1 MSNLTLKLPSIGFA
15 IMSSA
20 VIVLSSCSAVTDIGA
35 GQQTTQQPSATGSI
49 ELIFNSAPSSLADSD
64 SCTNDICQSLLSVLG
79 SAEKTID
86 FAVYGMRNQEHILE
100 ALVAARNR
108 GVEIRGV
115 VDRDSEGKNYYS
127 STDAWVSAI
136 GQVRD
141 DWGSE
146 KNSSNAE
153 ERVYKDKCPRPEGR
167 NGPLQCLVYDLG
179 DSWILAEHASV
190 ENFTSDEEGGAS
202 NLLMHNKF
210 FIVDS
215 EIVWTGSANISDTG
229 TGGYNSNV
237 VALAYSPELAHIY
250 EQEFNQMRSGKYH
263 TEKEALE
270 RKTLS
275 LGADS
280 VTAYF
285 SPQDDAML
293 TVVVQAIAQAR
304 ETINASVFFLTD
316 KRVTAE
322 LIAAHRRGVDVRII
336 IDATAAQN
344 GYSKHEVLRLAG
356 LPVKVETW
364 GGKMHMKSVSIDHE
378 RVIVGS
384 MNWTGAGSKTNDEN
398 TLLIDSKRLALE
410 HDAFFEQ
417 LWNSIESQWQ
427 EVGKNPLPESMDSPD
442 ACGDGIDND
451 FDGLA
456 DDEDPSCNGVGGEFA
471 PGAQRILPKGETVVL
486 PEGYN
491 LQPSVS
497 SPSSNGN
504 SGCDLNYSGICLPTV
519 DVDIDCFQVNAK
531 DFLVVGEDI
540 HRFDAKSDGEACETY
555 RR

>member
-1 MSNLTLKLPSIGFA
+1 MSNLTLKFPSIGLA

-35 GQQTTQQPSATGSI
+35 GQQITQQPSATGSI
-49 ELIFNSAPSSLADSD
+49 ELIFNSAPSSLADSN
-64 SCTNDICQSLLSVLG
+64 SCTNDICRSLLSVLG

-100 ALVAARNR
+100 ALLAAQDR

-127 STDAWVSAI
+127 STDAWVAAI

-141 DWGSE
+141 DSGSE
-146 KNSSNAE
+146 KDTSTAE
-153 ERVYKDKCPRPEGR
+153 ERVYQDKCPRPEGR

-179 DSWILAEHASV
+179 DSWILVEHASV
-190 ENFTSDEEGGAS
+190 DNFTSDEEGGAS

-229 TGGYNSNV
+229 TGGYNTNV

-250 EQEFNQMRSGKYH
+250 EQEFNQMWSGKFH
-263 TEKEALE
+263 TEKGASE
-270 RKTLS
+270 RTTLR

-293 TVVVQAIAQAR
+293 TVVVQAIAQAK

-398 TLLIDSKRLALE
+398 TLLIESKRLALE

-417 LWNSIESQWQ
+417 LWNSIDAQWQ
-427 EVGKNPLPESMDSPD
+427 AYGKNPLPESMYSPD
-442 ACGDGIDND
+442 ACRDTIDND
-451 FDGLA
+451 FNGLI
-456 DDEDPSCNGVGGEFA
+456 DDNDPGCSGGGKDLSPA
-471 PGAQRILPKGETVVL
+471 TQRIVPKELVVGL
-486 PEGYN
+486 PEGYQ

-497 SPSSNGN
+497 PPSVDGRG
-504 SGCDLNYSGICLPTV
+504 GCDPNYSQICLPIV

-531 DFLVVGEDI
+531 DFLVVGQDI
-540 HRFDAKSDGEACETY
+540 HRFDADADGEACETY

>member
-1 MSNLTLKLPSIGFA
+1 VSNLTLKLPSIGFA

-20 VIVLSSCSAVTDIGA
+20 VIVLSSCSAVSDIGE

-100 ALVAARNR
+100 ALVAARNL

-141 DWGSE
+141 DSGSE
-146 KNSSNAE
+146 KNSSNTE
-153 ERVYKDKCPRPEGR
+153 ERVYQDKCPRPEGR

-190 ENFTSDEEGGAS
+190 DNFTSDEEGGAS

-229 TGGYNSNV
+229 TGGYNTNV

-250 EQEFNQMRSGKYH
+250 EQEFNQMWSGKYH

-417 LWNSIESQWQ
+417 LWNSIDSQWQ

-456 DDEDPSCNGVGGEFA
+456 DDEDPSCNGVGEDFA

-486 PEGYN
+486 PEGYK

-497 SPSSNGN
+497 PPSSNGN

-540 HRFDAKSDGEACETY
+540 HRFDANSDGEACETF

>member
-1 MSNLTLKLPSIGFA
+1 MNGSPYRVW
-15 IMSSA
+15 A
-20 VIVLSSCSAVTDIGA
+20 VILATTILLSSCSGFTDRDERDQV
-35 GQQTTQQPSATGSI
+35 GQQAPPTGSI
-49 ELIFNSAPSSLADSD
+49 ELIFNEPSNMLTDSS
-64 SCTNDICQSLLSVLG
+64 SCLNDLCQSLLSVLG
-79 SAEKTID
+79 SAEESID
-86 FAVYGMRNQEHILE
+86 FAAYGMRNQDHILQ
-100 ALVAARNR
+100 ALLAAKDR

-127 STDAWVSAI
+127 STDAWAEALGEI
-136 GQVRD
+136 RD
-141 DWGSE
+141 DS
-146 KNSSNAE
+146 KTASTPSSSDNQSYA
-153 ERVYKDKCPRPEGR
+153 DKCPRPMEKE
-167 NGPLQCLVYDLG
+167 GPLQCLAYDFG
-179 DSWILAEHASV
+179 DSWILAEHASMD
-190 ENFTSDEEGGAS
+190 NFVSDEEGGAS

-210 FIVDS
+210 FVVDS

-229 TGGYNSNV
+229 TGGYNANV
-237 VALAYSPELAHIY
+237 VALINSAEVAEIY
-250 EQEFNQMRSGKYH
+250 EQEFNQMWSGRYH
-263 TEKEALE
+263 TDKEASE
-270 RKTLS
+270 RGTIR
-275 LGADS
+275 LGADTI
-280 VTAYF
+280 TAYF
-285 SPQDDAML
+285 SPQDDAMM
-293 TVVVQAIAQAR
+293 TVVVQAISQAK
-304 ETINASVFFLTD
+304 ENINASVFYLTD

-322 LIAAHRRGVDVRII
+322 LIAAHRRGVDIRII

-417 LWNSIESQWQ
+417 LWNSIDSQWQ

-456 DDEDPSCNGVGGEFA
+456 DDEDPSCNGVGEDFA

-486 PEGYN
+486 PEGYK

-497 SPSSNGN
+497 PPSSNGN

-540 HRFDAKSDGEACETY
+540 HRFDANSDGEACETF